1 MTSALPP
8 SYRPGSGDPSAGAIP
23 AGTRAAQGAAPGPT
37 GPGDGVPTTS
47 APTGGMPTYPM
58 MPVGEVHPQGLLLDG
73 DYAIILEKVVG
84 KVYLALATRDMS
96 INGIDVRNQE
106 PVVIKVTEHNAAQ
119 SARAEAYVIQ
129 HASQSPYLPRFVE
142 LREKDGKDWLVTR
155 HISGT
160 PLSDLIRMSGPNG
173 MYPARAAKLA
183 MDVLQALK
191 LLHESS
197 SASFIHRDVKP
208 DNIIVTAETDDREH
222 AVLIDLETAIDPT
235 RTLDGNIAYT
245 LPWASPEHLNT
256 RLLRQSS
263 DIFSVGVCL
272 YQMVTGRL
280 PFGDRGAMENK
291 TMSDFLHDRPD
302 NDLVNRLNA
311 VIRKSL
317 NINQKDRYQSTG
329 EMLSALEWVLKAEGQ
344 HNGGWPG
351 IDHPDIPPHPEPP
364 VDPEA
369 VEMEASLK
377 GICHQQITKRR
388 SESVAEEI
396 RLRCR
401 GEVFNAF
408 NASRTLK
415 CFSRCGGRKRFNAWR
430 QNQLNTI
437 APFDLS
443 DDEKRV
449 LTDNSDLMPLAVRAT
464 GLIRSTRADAAA
476 RVRSLNA
483 LLLGVFLFSTAAVVG
498 LVLLIIL
505 LISSS

>member
-8 SYRPGSGDPSAGAIP
+8 SYRPGSGDPSRGAIP
-23 AGTRAAQGAAPGPT
+23 AGFRPDRGVVPGPT
-37 GPGDGVPTTS
+37 GPGAVIPTMS
-47 APTGGMPTYPM
+47 EPRGDMPTYPM
-58 MPVGEVHPQGLLLDG
+58 MPAMPAGDIRTRGDLLDG
-73 DYAIILEKVVG
+73 DYAIVLEKVAN
-84 KVYLALATRDMS
+84 KVYLALATRDMTF
-96 INGIDVRNQE
+96 NGIDVRSQE
-106 PVVIKVTEHNAAQ
+106 PVVIKVTEHNATQ

-155 HISGT
+155 HITGT
-160 PLSDLIRMSGPNG
+160 PLSDLIRMNGPNG
-173 MYPARAAKLA
+173 MDPVRAARLA

-191 LLHESS
+191 LLHGSS
-197 SASFIHRDVKP
+197 SASFVHRDIKP
-208 DNIIVTAETDDREH
+208 DNIIVTTETDGWEH

-245 LPWASPEHLNT
+245 LPWASPEHMNT
-256 RLLRQSS
+256 KFLRWSS

-272 YQMVTGRL
+272 YQMVTGQL
-280 PFGDRGAMENK
+280 PFGERGAMENK
-291 TMSDFLHDRPD
+291 TMADFLRDRPD

-317 NINQKDRYQSTG
+317 SIDQRNRYQSAD
-329 EMLSALEWVLKAEGQ
+329 EMLADLAWVL
-344 HNGGWPG
+344 NGGGPPYPG
-351 IDHPDIPPHPEPP
+351 VIPPGPEPP
-364 VDPEA
+364 ADPEA
-369 VEMEASLK
+369 VEMESVLK

-408 NASRTLK
+408 SASRPLRV
-415 CFSRCGGRKRFNAWR
+415 FSRCGGRKRFNAW
-430 QNQLNTI
+430 QQKQLDKI

-443 DDEKRV
+443 NEEKRM
-449 LTDNSDLMPLAVRAT
+449 LTENSDLMPLAFRAAD
-464 GLIRSTRADAAA
+464 LIRIARAGAAA
-476 RVRSLNA
+476 RVRSLNT

>member
-23 AGTRAAQGAAPGPT
+23 AGTRIDRRTAPDPT
-37 GPGDGVPTTS
+37 GPGAGVPTMS

-58 MPVGEVHPQGLLLDG
+58 MPAGEIRPQGLLLDG

-173 MYPARAAKLA
+173 MDPARAARLA

-191 LLHESS
+191 LLHDSS

-208 DNIIVTAETDDREH
+208 DNIIVTTETNGWEH

-245 LPWASPEHLNT
+245 LPWASPEHMNT
-256 RLLRQSS
+256 KFLRWSS
-263 DIFSVGVCL
+263 DTFSVGVCL
-272 YQMVTGRL
+272 YQMVTGQL
-280 PFGDRGAMENK
+280 PFGERGAMENK
-291 TMSDFLHDRPD
+291 TMADFLRDRPD

-317 NINQKDRYQSTG
+317 NINQKGRYQSAD
-329 EMLSALEWVLKAEGQ
+329 EMLSDLARVLDGDE
-344 HNGGWPG
+344 P
-351 IDHPDIPPHPEPP
+351 PPPPIPPHPESPA
-364 VDPEA
+364 DPEA
-369 VEMEASLK
+369 VEMEAVLK
-377 GICHQQITKRR
+377 GICHQYTSKSRF
-388 SESVAEEI
+388 ESVTNTI
-396 RLRCR
+396 HQRCCD
-401 GEVFNAF
+401 EVSTAF
-408 NASRTLK
+408 NGSRPLK
-415 CFSRCGGRKRFNAWR
+415 IFSRCGGRKRFNAWK
-430 QNQLNTI
+430 QKQLDKI

-443 DDEKRV
+443 NEEKRM
-449 LTDNSDLMPLAVRAT
+449 LTENSDLMPLAFRAAD
-464 GLIRSTRADAAA
+464 LIRIARAGAAA
-476 RVRSLNA
+476 RVRSLNT
-483 LLLGVFLFSTAAVVG
+483 LLLGFFLFSTAAVVG

>member
-8 SYRPGSGDPSAGAIP
+8 SYRPGSGDPSRGAIP
-23 AGTRAAQGAAPGPT
+23 AGFRPDRGVVPGPT
-37 GPGDGVPTTS
+37 GPGAVIPTMS
-47 APTGGMPTYPM
+47 EPRGDMPTYPM
-58 MPVGEVHPQGLLLDG
+58 MPAMPAGDIRTRGDLLDG
-73 DYAIILEKVVG
+73 DYAIVLEKVAN
-84 KVYLALATRDMS
+84 KVYLALATRDMTF
-96 INGIDVRNQE
+96 NGIDVRSQE
-106 PVVIKVTEHNAAQ
+106 PVVIKVTEHNATQ

-155 HISGT
+155 HITGT
-160 PLSDLIRMSGPNG
+160 PLSDLIRMNGPNG
-173 MYPARAAKLA
+173 MDPVRAARLA

-191 LLHESS
+191 LLHGSS
-197 SASFIHRDVKP
+197 SASFVHRDIKP
-208 DNIIVTAETDDREH
+208 DNIIVTTETDGWEH

-245 LPWASPEHLNT
+245 LPWASPEHMNT
-256 RLLRQSS
+256 KFLRWSS

-272 YQMVTGRL
+272 YQMVTGQL
-280 PFGDRGAMENK
+280 PFGERGAMENK
-291 TMSDFLHDRPD
+291 TMADFLRDRPD

-317 NINQKDRYQSTG
+317 SIDQRNRYQSAD
-329 EMLSALEWVLKAEGQ
+329 EMLADLAWVL
-344 HNGGWPG
+344 NGGGPPYPG
-351 IDHPDIPPHPEPP
+351 VIPPGPEPP
-364 VDPEA
+364 ADPEA
-369 VEMEASLK
+369 VEMESVLK

-408 NASRTLK
+408 SASRPLRV
-415 CFSRCGGRKRFNAWR
+415 FSRCGGRKRFNAW
-430 QNQLNTI
+430 QQKQLDKI

-443 DDEKRV
+443 NEEKRM
-449 LTDNSDLMPLAVRAT
+449 LTENSDLMPLAFRAAD
-464 GLIRSTRADAAA
+464 LIRSARAGAAA
-476 RVRSLNA
+476 RVRSLNT

-498 LVLLIIL
+498 LVLFIIL

>member
-8 SYRPGSGDPSAGAIP
+8 SYRPGSGDPSRGAIP
-23 AGTRAAQGAAPGPT
+23 AGTRPDQVIAPDPI
-37 GPGDGVPTTS
+37 GPGAGVPTMS

-58 MPVGEVHPQGLLLDG
+58 MPAGEIRPQGLLLDG

-160 PLSDLIRMSGPNG
+160 PLSDLIRMSGPKG
-173 MYPARAAKLA
+173 MDPARAARLA
-183 MDVLQALK
+183 MDVMQALK
-191 LLHESS
+191 LLHDSS
-197 SASFIHRDVKP
+197 SASFIHRVVKP
-208 DNIIVTAETDDREH
+208 DNIIVTTETNGWEH

-245 LPWASPEHLNT
+245 LPWASPEHMNT
-256 RLLRQSS
+256 KLLRRSS
-263 DIFSVGVCL
+263 DTFSVGACL
-272 YQMVTGRL
+272 YQMVTGQL
-280 PFGDRGAMENK
+280 PFGERGAIENK
-291 TMSDFLHDRPD
+291 TMADFLRDRPD

-317 NINQKDRYQSTG
+317 NINQKGRYQSAD
-329 EMLSALEWVLKAEGQ
+329 EMLSDLARVLDGDE
-344 HNGGWPG
+344 P
-351 IDHPDIPPHPEPP
+351 PPPPIPPHPESPA
-364 VDPEA
+364 DPEA
-369 VEMEASLK
+369 VEMEAVLK
-377 GICHQQITKRR
+377 GICHQYTSKSRF
-388 SESVAEEI
+388 ESVTNTI
-396 RLRCR
+396 HQRCCD
-401 GEVFNAF
+401 EVSTAF
-408 NASRTLK
+408 NGSRPLK
-415 CFSRCGGRKRFNAWR
+415 IFSRCGGRKRFNAWK
-430 QNQLNTI
+430 QKQLDKI

-443 DDEKRV
+443 NEEKRM
-449 LTDNSDLMPLAVRAT
+449 LTENSDLMPLAFRAAD
-464 GLIRSTRADAAA
+464 LIRIARAGAAA
-476 RVRSLNA
+476 RVRSLNT
-483 LLLGVFLFSTAAVVG
+483 LLLGFFLFSTAAVVG

>member
-23 AGTRAAQGAAPGPT
+23 AGARPDPVIAPGPI
-37 GPGDGVPTTS
+37 GPGAGVPTMS
-47 APTGGMPTYPM
+47 APTGDMPTYPM
-58 MPVGEVHPQGLLLDG
+58 MPAGEIHTRGDLLDG
-73 DYAIILEKVVG
+73 DYAIVLEKVAG
-84 KVYLALATRDMS
+84 KVYLALATRDMT
-96 INGIDVRNQE
+96 INGIDVRSQE
-106 PVVIKVTEHNAAQ
+106 PVVVKATEHNAAQ

-142 LREKDGKDWLVTR
+142 LREKDGRDWLVTR
-155 HISGT
+155 HISGA

-173 MYPARAAKLA
+173 MNPARAARLA

-191 LLHESS
+191 LLHDSS

-208 DNIIVTAETDDREH
+208 DNIIVTAETDGWEH

-245 LPWASPEHLNT
+245 LPWASPEHLST
-256 RLLRQSS
+256 KFLRRSS
-263 DIFSVGVCL
+263 DIFSVGACL
-272 YQMVTGRL
+272 YQMVTGQL

-291 TMSDFLHDRPD
+291 TMSDFLRDRPD

-317 NINQKDRYQSTG
+317 NINQRDRYQSAD
-329 EMLSALEWVLKAEGQ
+329 EMLSALKWVL
-344 HNGGWPG
+344 NGDDPP
-351 IDHPDIPPHPEPP
+351 PDPIPPRLEPP
-364 VDPEA
+364 ADPEA
-369 VEMEASLK
+369 VEMEAALK
-377 GICHQQITKRR
+377 GICHQQTTKRR

-408 NASRTLK
+408 SASRPLRV
-415 CFSRCGGRKRFNAWR
+415 FSRCGGRRRLNFWLQR
-430 QNQLNTI
+430 QLNAI
-437 APFDLS
+437 APFDLY
-443 DDEKRV
+443 DDEKLA
-449 LTDNSDLMPLAVRAT
+449 LTENSDLMPLAVRAT
-464 GLIRSTRADAAA
+464 GLIRSARAGAAA

-483 LLLGVFLFSTAAVVG
+483 LLLGVLLFSTAAVVG

>member
-8 SYRPGSGDPSAGAIP
+8 SYRPGSGDPSRGAIP
-23 AGTRAAQGAAPGPT
+23 AGTRPDQVIAPDPI
-37 GPGDGVPTTS
+37 GPGAGVPTMS

-58 MPVGEVHPQGLLLDG
+58 MPAGEIRPQGLLLDG

-173 MYPARAAKLA
+173 MDPARAARLA

-191 LLHESS
+191 LLHDSS

-208 DNIIVTAETDDREH
+208 DNIIVTTETNGWEH

-245 LPWASPEHLNT
+245 LPWASPEHMNT
-256 RLLRQSS
+256 KLLRRSS
-263 DIFSVGVCL
+263 DTFSVGACL

-280 PFGDRGAMENK
+280 PFGERGAIENK
-291 TMSDFLHDRPD
+291 TMSDFLRDRVD
-302 NDLVNRLNA
+302 NNLVNRLNA

-317 NINQKDRYQSTG
+317 SINQRDRYQSAD
-329 EMLSALEWVLKAEGQ
+329 EMLADLARVLDGDE
-344 HNGGWPG
+344 P
-351 IDHPDIPPHPEPP
+351 PPPPIPPHPESPA
-364 VDPEA
+364 DPEA
-369 VEMEASLK
+369 VEMEAVLK
-377 GICHQQITKRR
+377 GICHQYTSKSRF
-388 SESVAEEI
+388 ESVTNTI
-396 RLRCR
+396 HQRCCD
-401 GEVFNAF
+401 EVSTAF
-408 NASRTLK
+408 NGSRPLK
-415 CFSRCGGRKRFNAWR
+415 IFSRCGGRKRFNAWKHK
-430 QNQLNTI
+430 QLDKI

-443 DDEKRV
+443 NEEKRM
-449 LTDNSDLMPLAVRAT
+449 LTENSDLMPLAFRAAD
-464 GLIRSTRADAAA
+464 LIRIARAGAAA
-476 RVRSLNA
+476 RVRSLNT
-483 LLLGVFLFSTAAVVG
+483 LLLGFFLFSTAAVVG

>member
-8 SYRPGSGDPSAGAIP
+8 SYRPGSGDPSRGAIP
-23 AGTRAAQGAAPGPT
+23 AGFRPDRGVVPGPT
-37 GPGDGVPTTS
+37 GPGAVIPTMS
-47 APTGGMPTYPM
+47 EPRGDMPTYPM
-58 MPVGEVHPQGLLLDG
+58 MPAMPAGDIRTRGDLLDG
-73 DYAIILEKVVG
+73 DYAIVLEKVAN
-84 KVYLALATRDMS
+84 KVYLALATRDMTF
-96 INGIDVRNQE
+96 NGIDVRSQE
-106 PVVIKVTEHNAAQ
+106 PVVIKVTEHNATQ

-155 HISGT
+155 HITGT
-160 PLSDLIRMSGPNG
+160 PLSDLIRMNGPNG
-173 MYPARAAKLA
+173 MDPVRAARLA

-191 LLHESS
+191 LLHGSS
-197 SASFIHRDVKP
+197 SASFVHRDIKP
-208 DNIIVTAETDDREH
+208 DNIIVTTETGDWEH

-256 RLLRQSS
+256 RLLRWSS

-272 YQMVTGRL
+272 YQMVTGQL
-280 PFGDRGAMENK
+280 PFGERGAMENK
-291 TMSDFLHDRPD
+291 TMADFLRDRPD

-317 NINQKDRYQSTG
+317 NINQRDRYQSAD
-329 EMLSALEWVLKAEGQ
+329 EMLADLVWVL
-344 HNGGWPG
+344 NGGGPHYPG
-351 IDHPDIPPHPEPP
+351 VIPPGPEPP
-364 VDPEA
+364 ADPEA
-369 VEMEASLK
+369 VEMESVLK

-408 NASRTLK
+408 SASRPLRV
-415 CFSRCGGRKRFNAWR
+415 FSRCGGRKRFNAW
-430 QNQLNTI
+430 QQKQLDKI

-443 DDEKRV
+443 DEEKQM
-449 LTDNSDLMPLAVRAT
+449 LTENSDLMPLAFRAAD
-464 GLIRSTRADAAA
+464 LIRIARAGAAA
-476 RVRSLNA
+476 RVRSLNT
-483 LLLGVFLFSTAAVVG
+483 LLLGFFLFSTAAVVG
-498 LVLLIIL
+498 LVLFLIL

>member
-8 SYRPGSGDPSAGAIP
+8 SYRPGSGDPSRGAIP
-23 AGTRAAQGAAPGPT
+23 AGFRPDRGVVPGPT
-37 GPGDGVPTTS
+37 GPGAVIPTMS
-47 APTGGMPTYPM
+47 EPRGDMPTYPM
-58 MPVGEVHPQGLLLDG
+58 MPAMPAGDIRTRGDLLDG
-73 DYAIILEKVVG
+73 DYAIVLEKVAN
-84 KVYLALATRDMS
+84 KVYLALATRDMTF
-96 INGIDVRNQE
+96 NGIDVRSQE
-106 PVVIKVTEHNAAQ
+106 PVVIKVTEHNATQ

-155 HISGT
+155 HITGT

-173 MYPARAAKLA
+173 MDPARAARLA

-191 LLHESS
+191 LLHGSS
-197 SASFIHRDVKP
+197 SASFVHRDIKP
-208 DNIIVTAETDDREH
+208 DNIIVTMETDDWEH

-256 RLLRQSS
+256 RLLRWSS

-272 YQMVTGRL
+272 YQMVTGQL
-280 PFGDRGAMENK
+280 PFGERGAMENK
-291 TMSDFLHDRPD
+291 TMADFLRDRPD

-317 NINQKDRYQSTG
+317 SIDQRNRYQSAD
-329 EMLSALEWVLKAEGQ
+329 EMLADLVWVL
-344 HNGGWPG
+344 NGGGPHYPG
-351 IDHPDIPPHPEPP
+351 VIPPGPEPP
-364 VDPEA
+364 ADPEA
-369 VEMEASLK
+369 VEMESVLK

-408 NASRTLK
+408 SASRPLRV
-415 CFSRCGGRKRFNAWR
+415 FSRCGGRKRFNAW
-430 QNQLNTI
+430 QQKQLDKI

-443 DDEKRV
+443 NEEKRM
-449 LTDNSDLMPLAVRAT
+449 LTENSDLMPLAFRAAD
-464 GLIRSTRADAAA
+464 LIRIARAGAAA
-476 RVRSLNA
+476 RVRSLNT
-483 LLLGVFLFSTAAVVG
+483 LLLGFFLFSTAAVVG
-498 LVLLIIL
+498 LVLFLIL

>member
-1 MTSALPP
+1 M
-8 SYRPGSGDPSAGAIP
+8 
-23 AGTRAAQGAAPGPT
+23 
-37 GPGDGVPTTS
+37 S
-47 APTGGMPTYPM
+47 APTGDMPTYPM
-58 MPVGEVHPQGLLLDG
+58 MPAGEIHTRGDLLDG
-73 DYAIILEKVVG
+73 DYAIVLEKVAG
-84 KVYLALATRDMS
+84 KVYLALATRDMT
-96 INGIDVRNQE
+96 INGIDVRNRE
-106 PVVIKVTEHNAAQ
+106 PVVVKATEHNAAQ

-155 HISGT
+155 HITGT
-160 PLSDLIRMSGPNG
+160 PLSDLIRMNGPNG
-173 MYPARAAKLA
+173 MDPVRAARLA

-191 LLHESS
+191 LLHDSS

-208 DNIIVTAETDDREH
+208 DNIIVTAETDGWEH

-245 LPWASPEHLNT
+245 LPWASPEHLST
-256 RLLRQSS
+256 KFLRRSS
-263 DIFSVGVCL
+263 DIFSVGACL

-291 TMSDFLHDRPD
+291 TMSDFLRDRPD

-317 NINQKDRYQSTG
+317 NINQRDRYQSAD
-329 EMLSALEWVLKAEGQ
+329 EMLSALEWVL
-344 HNGGWPG
+344 NGDRPP
-351 IDHPDIPPHPEPP
+351 PDPIPPRPEPP

-369 VEMEASLK
+369 VEMEAALK
-377 GICHQQITKRR
+377 GICHQQTTKRR

-408 NASRTLK
+408 SASRPLK
-415 CFSRCGGRKRFNAWR
+415 VFSRCGGRRRLNFWLQK
-430 QNQLNTI
+430 QLNAI
-437 APFDLS
+437 APFDLY
-443 DDEKRV
+443 DDEKLA
-449 LTDNSDLMPLAVRAT
+449 LTENSDLMPLAVRAT
-464 GLIRSTRADAAA
+464 GLIRSARAGAAA

-483 LLLGVFLFSTAAVVG
+483 LLLGVLLFSTAAVVG

>member
-23 AGTRAAQGAAPGPT
+23 AGARPDPVIAPGPI
-37 GPGDGVPTTS
+37 GPGAGVPTMS
-47 APTGGMPTYPM
+47 APTGDMPTYPM
-58 MPVGEVHPQGLLLDG
+58 MPAGEIHTRGDLLDG
-73 DYAIILEKVVG
+73 DYAIVLEKVAG
-84 KVYLALATRDMS
+84 KVYLALATRDMT
-96 INGIDVRNQE
+96 INGIDVRNRE
-106 PVVIKVTEHNAAQ
+106 PVVIKATEHNAAQ

-142 LREKDGKDWLVTR
+142 LREKDGRDWLVTR
-155 HISGT
+155 HISGA

-173 MYPARAAKLA
+173 MNPARAARLA

-191 LLHESS
+191 LLHDSS

-208 DNIIVTAETDDREH
+208 DNIIVTAETDGWEH

-245 LPWASPEHLNT
+245 LPWASPEHLST
-256 RLLRQSS
+256 KFLRRSS
-263 DIFSVGVCL
+263 DIFSVGACL
-272 YQMVTGRL
+272 YQMVTGQL

-291 TMSDFLHDRPD
+291 TMSDFLRDRPD

-317 NINQKDRYQSTG
+317 NINQRDRYQSAD
-329 EMLSALEWVLKAEGQ
+329 EMLSALKWVL
-344 HNGGWPG
+344 NGDEP
-351 IDHPDIPPHPEPP
+351 PPPIPPHPEPP
-364 VDPEA
+364 ADPEA
-369 VEMEASLK
+369 VEMEAALK
-377 GICHQQITKRR
+377 GICHQQTTKRR

-408 NASRTLK
+408 SASRPLK
-415 CFSRCGGRKRFNAWR
+415 VFSRCGGRRRLNFWLQK
-430 QNQLNTI
+430 QLNAI
-437 APFDLS
+437 APFDLY
-443 DDEKRV
+443 DDEKLA
-449 LTDNSDLMPLAVRAT
+449 LTENSDLMPLALRAT
-464 GLIRSTRADAAA
+464 GLIRSARAGAAA

-483 LLLGVFLFSTAAVVG
+483 LLLGVLLFSTAAVVG

>member
-8 SYRPGSGDPSAGAIP
+8 SYRPGSGDPSRGAIP
-23 AGTRAAQGAAPGPT
+23 AGTRPDQVIAPDPI
-37 GPGDGVPTTS
+37 GPGAGVPTMS

-58 MPVGEVHPQGLLLDG
+58 MPAGEIRPQGLLLDG

-173 MYPARAAKLA
+173 MDPARAARLA

-191 LLHESS
+191 LLHDSS
-197 SASFIHRDVKP
+197 SASFIHRVVKP
-208 DNIIVTAETDDREH
+208 DNIIVTTETNGWEH

-245 LPWASPEHLNT
+245 LPWASPEHMNT
-256 RLLRQSS
+256 KLLRRSS
-263 DIFSVGVCL
+263 DTFSVGACL
-272 YQMVTGRL
+272 YQMVTGQL
-280 PFGDRGAMENK
+280 PFGERGAIENK
-291 TMSDFLHDRPD
+291 TMADFLRDRPD

-317 NINQKDRYQSTG
+317 NINQKGRYQSAD
-329 EMLSALEWVLKAEGQ
+329 EMLSDLARVLDGDE
-344 HNGGWPG
+344 P
-351 IDHPDIPPHPEPP
+351 PPPPIPPHPESPA
-364 VDPEA
+364 DPEA
-369 VEMEASLK
+369 VEMEAVLK
-377 GICHQQITKRR
+377 GICHQYTSKSRF
-388 SESVAEEI
+388 ESVTNTI
-396 RLRCR
+396 HQRCCD
-401 GEVFNAF
+401 EVSTAF
-408 NASRTLK
+408 NGSRPLK
-415 CFSRCGGRKRFNAWR
+415 IFSRCGGRKRFNAWK
-430 QNQLNTI
+430 QKQLDKI

-443 DDEKRV
+443 NEEKRM
-449 LTDNSDLMPLAVRAT
+449 LTENSDLMPLAFRAAD
-464 GLIRSTRADAAA
+464 LIRIARAGAAA
-476 RVRSLNA
+476 RVRSLNT
-483 LLLGVFLFSTAAVVG
+483 LLLGFFLFSTAAVVG

>member
-1 MTSALPP
+1 MPSPP
-8 SYRPGSGDPSAGAIP
+8 SYRPGSGDPSRGAIP
-23 AGTRAAQGAAPGPT
+23 AGTRPDQVIAPDPI
-37 GPGDGVPTTS
+37 GPGAGVPTMS

-58 MPVGEVHPQGLLLDG
+58 MPAGEIRPQGLLLDG

-173 MYPARAAKLA
+173 MDPARAARLA

-191 LLHESS
+191 LLHDSS

-208 DNIIVTAETDDREH
+208 DNIIATTETNGWEH

-245 LPWASPEHLNT
+245 LPWASPEHMNT
-256 RLLRQSS
+256 KLLRRSS
-263 DIFSVGVCL
+263 DTFSVGACL
-272 YQMVTGRL
+272 YQMVTGQL
-280 PFGDRGAMENK
+280 PFGERGAIENK
-291 TMSDFLHDRPD
+291 TMADFLRDRPD

-317 NINQKDRYQSTG
+317 NINQKGRYQSAD
-329 EMLSALEWVLKAEGQ
+329 EMLSDLARVLDGDE
-344 HNGGWPG
+344 P
-351 IDHPDIPPHPEPP
+351 PPPPIPPHPESPA
-364 VDPEA
+364 DPEA
-369 VEMEASLK
+369 VEMEAVLK
-377 GICHQQITKRR
+377 GICHQYTSKSRF
-388 SESVAEEI
+388 ESVTNTI
-396 RLRCR
+396 HQRCCD
-401 GEVFNAF
+401 EVSTAF
-408 NASRTLK
+408 NGSRPLK
-415 CFSRCGGRKRFNAWR
+415 IFSRCGGRKRFNAWK
-430 QNQLNTI
+430 QKQLDKI

-443 DDEKRV
+443 NEEKRM
-449 LTDNSDLMPLAVRAT
+449 LTENSDLMPLAFRAAD
-464 GLIRSTRADAAA
+464 LIRIARAGAAA
-476 RVRSLNA
+476 RVRSLNT
-483 LLLGVFLFSTAAVVG
+483 LLLGFFLFSTAAVVG

>member
-8 SYRPGSGDPSAGAIP
+8 SYRPGSGDPSAGAVP
-23 AGTRAAQGAAPGPT
+23 AGTRIDRRTAPDPT
-37 GPGDGVPTTS
+37 GPGAGVPTMS

-58 MPVGEVHPQGLLLDG
+58 MPAGEIRPRGVLLDG

-155 HISGT
+155 HIAGT

-173 MYPARAAKLA
+173 MDPVRAARLA

-191 LLHESS
+191 LLHDSS

-208 DNIIVTAETDDREH
+208 DNIIVTTETNDREH

-235 RTLDGNIAYT
+235 RTLDGNVAYT
-245 LPWASPEHLNT
+245 LPWASPEHLST
-256 RLLRQSS
+256 KLLRRSS
-263 DIFSVGVCL
+263 DTFSVGACL

-280 PFGDRGAMENK
+280 PFGERGAIENK
-291 TMSDFLHDRPD
+291 TMSDFLRDRPD

-317 NINQKDRYQSTG
+317 NINQKGRYQSAD
-329 EMLSALEWVLKAEGQ
+329 EMLSALEWVL
-344 HNGGWPG
+344 G
-351 IDHPDIPPHPEPP
+351 IGDGPDPTGVPPYPEPS

-369 VEMEASLK
+369 VEMEATLK
-377 GICHQQITKRR
+377 GICYQYTSKRR
-388 SESVAEEI
+388 FEPVTEEI
-396 RLRCR
+396 HLRCCN
-401 GEVFNAF
+401 EVFAAF
-408 NASRTLK
+408 NTYRSLKFLSR
-415 CFSRCGGRKRFNAWR
+415 RRDGRKKFNTWR
-430 QNQLNTI
+430 QDQLNAI
-437 APFDLS
+437 APFSLS
-443 DDEKRV
+443 DEDKRM
-449 LTDNSDLMPLAVRAT
+449 LIENSDLMPLAVRAT
-464 GLIRSTRADAAA
+464 DLIRSTRTNAAA
-476 RVRSLNA
+476 RVRTLNA
-483 LLLGVFLFSTAAVVG
+483 LLFGVLASSLAAVIAVVVG
-498 LVLLIIL
+498 LFFLVIHLINL
-505 LISSS
+505 S

>member
-23 AGTRAAQGAAPGPT
+23 AGARPDQVIAPDPI
-37 GPGDGVPTTS
+37 GPGAGVPTMS

-119 SARAEAYVIQ
+119 SARDEAYVIQ

-173 MYPARAAKLA
+173 MYPARAARLA

-191 LLHESS
+191 LLHDSS

-208 DNIIVTAETDDREH
+208 DNIIVTTETNGWEH

-235 RTLDGNIAYT
+235 RTLDGNVAYT

-256 RLLRQSS
+256 RLLRRSS
-263 DIFSVGVCL
+263 DTFSVGACL

-317 NINQKDRYQSTG
+317 NINQRDRYQSAD
-329 EMLSALEWVLKAEGQ
+329 EMLSALKWVL
-344 HNGGWPG
+344 NGNEP
-351 IDHPDIPPHPEPP
+351 PPPIPPHPEPP
-364 VDPEA
+364 ADPEA
-369 VEMEASLK
+369 VEMEAALK
-377 GICHQQITKRR
+377 GICHQYTSKRR
-388 SESVAEEI
+388 SESVTNTI
-396 RLRCR
+396 HQRCCD
-401 GEVFNAF
+401 EVSTAF
-408 NASRTLK
+408 NGSRPLK
-415 CFSRCGGRKRFNAWR
+415 IFSRCGGRKRFNAWK
-430 QNQLNTI
+430 QKQLDKI

-443 DDEKRV
+443 NEEKRM
-449 LTDNSDLMPLAVRAT
+449 LTENSDLMPLAFRAAD
-464 GLIRSTRADAAA
+464 LIRIARAGAAA
-476 RVRSLNA
+476 RVRSLNT
-483 LLLGVFLFSTAAVVG
+483 LLLGFFLFSTAAVVG